1 MGSGSACAFF
11 LSGGA
16 GGRMRGTGRRDGE
29 RGLGRAWS
37 GPAGTQVGRSVRKEA
52 HPAGGRYAAAGLRR
66 LARREAGPGK
76 QR

>member
-1 MGSGSACAFF
+1 MRETRG
-11 LSGGA
+11 
-16 GGRMRGTGRRDGE
+16 GGRGE
-29 RGLGRAWS
+29 GSVGLGLGLYAGWPRCQGAA